1 MLGKKSAKKKVK
13 FQTGKKSGKWC
24 HGFFFYVEAAHVS
37 WSWIFVLLMQGIFM
51 LCILLFCD
59 QAFSLLLN
67 VPLLYSFI

>member
-13 FQTGKKSGKWC
+13 FQTGKKLGKCC
-24 HGFFFYVEAAHVS
+24 HGFYVEAAHVL

-51 LCILLFCD
+51 LLCMLLFCD